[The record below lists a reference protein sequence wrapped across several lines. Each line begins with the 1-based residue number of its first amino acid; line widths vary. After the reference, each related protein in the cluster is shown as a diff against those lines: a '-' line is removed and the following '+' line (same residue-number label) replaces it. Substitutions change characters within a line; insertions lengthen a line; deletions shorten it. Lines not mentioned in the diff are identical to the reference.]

1 MDMRYLVIGM
11 LMLVLAPFAA
21 AQNADPWGRGNLERE
36 LQDSY
41 SRQRQRD
48 QQQNYDQ
55 ERQQQQRQQQ
65 SYEQERQRSYQ
76 QERQQQEQRYEQEKR
91 QSAEDAVRRER
102 AIQSER
108 RGEPAPGRSI
118 YQFGK

>member
-1 MDMRYLVIGM
+1 MRYLVIGM
-11 LMLVLAPFAA
+11 LLLVLAPFAA

-36 LQDSY
+36 LQDSH
-41 SRQRQRD
+41 SRQRQ

-65 SYEQERQRSYQ
+65 SYEQERQRSY
-76 QERQQQEQRYEQEKR
+76 QQEQRYEQEKR

-108 RGEPAPGRSI
+108 RGEPAPGREI
-118 YQFGK
+118 YKFGRQ

>member
-1 MDMRYLVIGM
+1 MRYLAIST
-11 LMLVLAPFAA
+11 LLLVFVPVVA
-21 AQNADPWGRGNLERE
+21 AQNSDPWGRNE
-36 LQDSY
+36 LD
-41 SRQRQRD
+41 
-48 QQQNYDQ
+48 
-55 ERQQQQRQQQ
+55 QQQRQQQ